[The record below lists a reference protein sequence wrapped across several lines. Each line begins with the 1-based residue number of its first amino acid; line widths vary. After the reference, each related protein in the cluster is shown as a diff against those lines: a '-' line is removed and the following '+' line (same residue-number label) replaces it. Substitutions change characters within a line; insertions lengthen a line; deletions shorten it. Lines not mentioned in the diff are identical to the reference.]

1 MIADTDSHVQGGLMS
16 HRTPVPTALGGT
28 LLASFALAV
37 VGVLLAPTAA
47 HAQLP
52 SDPVE
57 RARVIAEIMQFNAS
71 QITIF
76 DRAAKPIT
84 EVGDRALQGRPVLS
98 PDGERIAVVRNDLE
112 TETADVW
119 VLDVATGAGT
129 RLTMNKPREFAN
141 GPAWSPDG
149 NEIGYVALRG
159 GYYGL
164 YRQPWNGKG
173 SEELLHQSSAPI
185 TLTEWSTDGRYLG
198 YFSNDLT
205 GGALYALPLEG
216 ERTPIDIFRSERQ
229 LAGVHFSPDMRYI
242 AYVSNDT
249 GRSELYVRPF
259 TNAAGAEQQQ
269 VSRDGAQG
277 LGFWRDDGKELFY
290 LAANRSIM
298 AVPVTSRGSGL
309 EFGEPAVLFRAPDSL
324 QLSVGNTSIRQDGER
339 FVIAVPPPLLL
350 QLTMYDRQGEL
361 VSKVG
366 APGVIVNPK
375 LSPDGARIVAT
386 VNDLQSGSNDIWTFD
401 VATGKVTAITSTPT
415 PENGPLWSPD
425 GKEVAYVG
433 IRESFSSIYRKRADG
448 TGDEEML
455 FRYTPGAFMGL
466 TDWSRDGKFMTF
478 VTGVLVIVPIG
489 ADQDPLDR
497 KEIDWLR
504 EEYDVNESR
513 FSPDGRFIAYLSNEA
528 NPDWMDVY
536 VRAFDPDKPEAP
548 PPGDVLRVSMNG
560 TNGMVSWR
568 QDTKEMYFLSR
579 DWEVMAVDITTTPTL
594 QAGTP
599 RVLFKLPGPLAGNGD
614 VSQDGERFL
623 FALPV
628 R

>member
-1 MIADTDSHVQGGLMS
+1 
-16 HRTPVPTALGGT
+16 
-28 LLASFALAV
+28 LLANAALAV
-37 VGVLLAPTAA
+37 VCALLASKAA
-47 HAQLP
+47 QAQLP

-76 DRAAKPIT
+76 DRAAKPIA
-84 EVGDRALQGRPVLS
+84 EVGDRGLQGRPVLS
-98 PDGERIAVVRNDLE
+98 PDGKRIAVVRTDLE
-112 TETADVW
+112 TETADLW
-119 VLDVATGAGT
+119 VLDVATGDAT
-129 RLTMNKPREFAN
+129 RLTMSKPREFAN

-149 NEIGYVALRG
+149 TEIGYVALRD

-164 YRQPWNGKG
+164 YRQPSNGQG
-173 SEELLHQSSAPI
+173 PEELLHQSSAPI

-205 GGALYALPLEG
+205 GGALYALRLETSG
-216 ERTPIDIFRSERQ
+216 EHVPIEIFRSERQ

-249 GRSELYVRPF
+249 GRNELYVRPF
-259 TNAAGAEQQQ
+259 SAAAGAEQQQ
-269 VSRDGAQG
+269 VSTDGAQG
-277 LGFWRDDGKELFY
+277 LGFWREDGKELFY

-298 AVPVTSRGSGL
+298 AVPVTSTASGL

-324 QLSVGNTSIRQDGER
+324 QLGVGNTSIRQDGER
-339 FVIAVPPPLLL
+339 FVIAVPPPQLV
-350 QLTMYDRQGEL
+350 QLTIFDRQGN
-361 VSKVG
+361 VVRTVG
-366 APGVIVNPK
+366 TPGVIGQPA
-375 LSPDGARIVAT
+375 LSPDGTRIVAN
-386 VNDLQSGSNDIWTFD
+386 VNDRQTGSNDIWTFD
-401 VATGKVTAITSTPT
+401 VATGKGTAITSTPT

-425 GKEVAYVG
+425 GKDVAYVG
-433 IRESFSSIYRKRADG
+433 IRESFSSIFRKRADG
-448 TGDEEML
+448 TGEEEML

-478 VTGVLVIVPIG
+478 VTGVLVLVPIG
-489 ADQDPLDR
+489 TDQDPLER

-504 EEYDVNESR
+504 EEYDVTESR

-536 VRAFDPDKPEAP
+536 VRAFDPDNPEAP
-548 PPGDVLRVSMNG
+548 PPGEVLRVSTNG

-568 QDTKEMYFLSR
+568 QDAKEMYFLSR
-579 DWEVMAVDITTTPTL
+579 EWEVMAVDITTTPTL
-594 QAGTP
+594 QAGSP
-599 RVLFKLPGPLAGNGD
+599 RLLFKLPGPLAGNGD
-614 VSQDGERFL
+614 VSQDGERFV
-623 FALPV
+623 FTMPA

>member
-1 MIADTDSHVQGGLMS
+1 MS
-16 HRTPVPTALGGT
+16 YRTAVPTTLGT
-28 LLASFALAV
+28 LLANVALAV
-37 VGVLLAPTAA
+37 VATVLASTTAQ
-47 HAQLP
+47 AQLP
-52 SDPVE
+52 SDPAE

-76 DRAAKPIT
+76 DRAAKPIA

-98 PDGERIAVVRNDLE
+98 PDGERIAVVRTDLE

-119 VLDVATGAGT
+119 VLDVETGEGT
-129 RLTMNKPREFAN
+129 RLTNTKPREPAN

-149 NEIGYVALRG
+149 NEIGYVALRD

-164 YRQPWNGKG
+164 YRQPWNGQG
-173 SEELLHQSSAPI
+173 PEQLLHQSSAPI

-205 GGALYALPLEG
+205 GGKLYALPLEG
-216 ERTPIDIFRSERQ
+216 ERAPIEIFSSERQ

-242 AYVSNDT
+242 AYVSDDT

-259 TNAAGAEQQQ
+259 AAGPQAEQQQ

-298 AVPVTSRGSGL
+298 AAPVTSTADGL

-324 QLSVGNTSIRQDGER
+324 RLGVGNTSIRQDGER

-350 QLTMYDRQGEL
+350 QLTMFDRGGDI
-361 VSKVG
+361 VSTVG
-366 APGVIVNPK
+366 APGIIAQPK
-375 LSPDGARIVAT
+375 LSPDGARIVAS
-386 VNDLQSGSNDIWTFD
+386 VNDLQTGSSDIWAFD
-401 VATGKVTAITSTPT
+401 VATGKGTAITSTPT
-415 PENGPLWSPD
+415 PDNDPLWSPD
-425 GKEVAYVG
+425 GKDVAYVG
-433 IRESFSSIYRKRADG
+433 IREGYSSIYRKPADG
-448 TGDEEML
+448 TGEEETL

-466 TDWSRDGKFMTF
+466 NDWSRDGKFMTF
-478 VTGVLVIVPIG
+478 VTGVLVVVPIG
-489 ADQDPLDR
+489 SDQDPLSR

-504 EEYDVNESR
+504 EEYDVTGSR

-528 NPDWMDVY
+528 NPDWTDVY
-536 VRAFDPDKPEAP
+536 VRAFDSGKPEAP
-548 PPGDVLRVSMNG
+548 PPGDVLQVTTDGS
-560 TNGMVSWR
+560 NGMVSWR
-568 QDTKEMYFLSR
+568 QDGEEMYFLSR
-579 DWEVMAVDITTTPTL
+579 EWEVMAVDITTSPTL
-594 QAGTP
+594 QAGAL
-599 RVLFKLPGPLAGNGD
+599 RVLFKLPGPLPAGGD
-614 VSQDGERFL
+614 VSADGQRFL
-623 FALPV
+623 FSLPV